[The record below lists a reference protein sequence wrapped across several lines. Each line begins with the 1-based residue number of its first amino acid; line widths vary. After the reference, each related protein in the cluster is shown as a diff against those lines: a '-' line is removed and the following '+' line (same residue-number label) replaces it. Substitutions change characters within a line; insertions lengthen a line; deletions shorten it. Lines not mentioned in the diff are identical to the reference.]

1 MESLHGGRA
10 YSASNRFPSRMR
22 NTGRSGLFFNEIKSN
37 CVSGILERKEFKLK
51 I

>member
-37 CVSGILERKEFKLK
+37 CVSKGIVERKEFE
-51 I
+51 